1 MINVFSDGKLSQII
15 SLESIVTFY
24 QRIKTMS
31 DSLII
36 VIIFFFAFMIAFGI
50 SDLIVSFFSS
60 GKSLVGFIFNSK
72 ENEGGLPE
80 KKDTQFLSIITFFL
94 LIIIMTLEYHFIISR
109 FIKFTFVR

>member
-1 MINVFSDGKLSQII
+1 MFNIFSDSMLGQPI
-15 SLESIVTFY
+15 SLESVVTFY

-31 DSLII
+31 DSLLI

-60 GKSLVGFIFNSK
+60 EKSLLGFIFSSK
-72 ENEGGLPE
+72 ENESELPE
-80 KKDTQFLSIITFFL
+80 KKDNQFLSLITFFL
-94 LIIIMTLEYHFIISR
+94 LIIIMTLEYHFIISH